1 MYLPRMTVIVES
13 RLDCVTLAGAMVRAF
28 CIASGASEMESGQV
42 EVCIMEAV
50 NNCVV
55 HAYHSEPCHAIEVL
69 ASLQEG
75 EFRFEVCDQGKP
87 GNPEMLRRSRR
98 HLLDVDPT
106 SLQATP
112 ESGRGLAII
121 ESIMDGM
128 EYVSTAGKNCFSMT
142 KRIACESPK

>member
-1 MYLPRMTVIVES
+1 
-13 RLDCVTLAGAMVRAF
+13 
-28 CIASGASEMESGQV
+28 
-42 EVCIMEAV
+42 MEAV

-69 ASLQEG
+69 ASLQVG

-128 EYVSTAGKNCFSMT
+128 EYVSTAGGKNCFSMT